1 MKLVVS
7 VNVLPN
13 YIEKLTAN
21 CLRSGGLY
29 DKNSASQ
36 YSFTSDVMY
45 KKY

>member
-29 DKNSASQ
+29 DKTAPHSTLSPQ
-36 YSFTSDVMY
+36 M
-45 KKY
+45 